1 MALVFEQPVRIRWS
15 HCDPAGIVYHPQ
27 YFVILNGL
35 MEDFFREC
43 TDLSYEE
50 SVRQRFGFPIV
61 GIRSDFCVPSRHG
74 EECIGKV
81 WIESIGRT
89 SVRFALTLE
98 CEGEVRVQAT
108 ETRSDFCVPSR
119 HGEEC
124 IGKVWIESIGR
135 TSVRF
140 ALTLECEGEVRVQA
154 TETAVCVEARGKK
167 LEKTEIPAELRAAFE
182 KYLST
187 ETLPLRA

>member
-108 ETRSDFCVPSR
+108 ET
-119 HGEEC
+119 
-124 IGKVWIESIGR
+124 
-135 TSVRF
+135 
-140 ALTLECEGEVRVQA
+140 
-154 TETAVCVEARGKK
+154 AVCVEARGKK

>member
-1 MALVFEQPVRIRWS
+1 MALVYEQPVRIRWS
-15 HCDPAGIVYHPQ
+15 HCDAAGIVYHPQ

-50 SVRQRFGFPIV
+50 SVKQRFGFPIV

-74 EECIGKV
+74 EECVGKV

-89 SVRFALTLE
+89 SVRFALTIE
-98 CEGEVRVQAT
+98 CN
-108 ETRSDFCVPSR
+108 
-119 HGEEC
+119 
-124 IGKVWIESIGR
+124 
-135 TSVRF
+135 
-140 ALTLECEGEVRVQA
+140 GEVRVQA
-154 TETAVCVEARGKK
+154 TETAVCVRPQGEE
-167 LEKTEIPAELRAAFE
+167 LEKVEIPANLRAAFE

>member
-50 SVRQRFGFPIV
+50 SVKKRFGFPIV

-74 EECIGKV
+74 DECVGKV

-89 SVRFALTLE
+89 SVRFALTIE
-98 CEGEVRVQAT
+98 CNGE
-108 ETRSDFCVPSR
+108 
-119 HGEEC
+119 
-124 IGKVWIESIGR
+124 
-135 TSVRF
+135 
-140 ALTLECEGEVRVQA
+140 LRVQA
-154 TETAVCVEARGKK
+154 TETAVCVKADGKELEK
-167 LEKTEIPAELRAAFE
+167 LEIPENLRQAFE